1 MSNYKS
7 AVERVQKAN
16 TLEVLFRVGDGL
28 KRVHKIGHLTDNEF
42 NRLDQMICDKINA
55 DFVRERVK

>member
-7 AVERVQKAN
+7 AIERIKRAN
-16 TLEVLFRVGDGL
+16 TLQDLFRASEGF

-42 NRLDQMICDKINA
+42 GRLDLMICDKINA
-55 DFVRERVK
+55 DFVEVRQ